1 MSRSKP
7 KTTWEP
13 MEESEPE
20 AAIIAPKKALAGS
33 KHQSQTPT
41 DLFSDDIDMENHIP
55 PPSSPPAARNPPSK
69 FTPLFIPKRAVI
81 VKTATLPNEE
91 DDALAEKKD
100 EERSKQASISMTYLE
115 ESVEHKPP
123 EENASV
129 PLQVDTHAPLIPVS
143 NHLSTEISAKDKFAA
158 KAQSNSQHG
167 DSVVKQKKKVIEV
180 SSDEEPEEDGRN
192 SPQPG
197 KQNSHES
204 TMTQEP
210 EPEMRIVF
218 SQSRKPKRS
227 LTVEVIKPKLPSVP
241 VVLPVRDVDVQ
252 PEMVYPAPSSP
263 RPQTP
268 EPFSVLAA
276 LPILDIDIKPEM
288 AYSAPQPPDLPPTSA
303 ILPIRDVVM
312 EPKTVFPAPSTLPN
326 SVPIVSPTR
335 DVGIVNDIGPKR
347 CIPFLNLKPHQTRS
361 LPLPQ
366 RLCLYQQLLNHH

>member
-1 MSRSKP
+1 
-7 KTTWEP
+7 
-13 MEESEPE
+13 
-20 AAIIAPKKALAGS
+20 
-33 KHQSQTPT
+33 
-41 DLFSDDIDMENHIP
+41 
-55 PPSSPPAARNPPSK
+55 
-69 FTPLFIPKRAVI
+69 
-81 VKTATLPNEE
+81 
-91 DDALAEKKD
+91 
-100 EERSKQASISMTYLE
+100 
-115 ESVEHKPP
+115 
-123 EENASV
+123 
-129 PLQVDTHAPLIPVS
+129 
-143 NHLSTEISAKDKFAA
+143 
-158 KAQSNSQHG
+158 
-167 DSVVKQKKKVIEV
+167 
-180 SSDEEPEEDGRN
+180 
-192 SPQPG
+192 
-197 KQNSHES
+197 
-204 TMTQEP
+204 MTQEP

-268 EPFSVLAA
+268 EPFSVPAA